1 MFTGIVS
8 TVGCIS
14 KKLVEG
20 NSMKLEITCPNFDTS
35 DIELGDSISV
45 SGACLTV
52 VDKSLNCFSVD
63 VSVETLNQ
71 TTLGEKTEG
80 GYVNLEK
87 SMKANDRFGGHI
99 VTGHVDNKAKVIK
112 RRNLSNY
119 VSFQIEPPE
128 EFMKYI
134 AKKGSVCIDGVSLT
148 VNDTSDNFF
157 ELLLIPHTLKIT
169 TLGGLEESNL
179 VNLEIDLIARYLE
192 KLTYSRD

>member
-8 TVGCIS
+8 TVGYIS

-119 VSFQIEPPE
+119 VSFQIKPPE